1 LKTLENIQRKIL
13 NNNSLSLTIQQ
24 WRSENQSIVFTNGC
38 FDLLH
43 PGHITYLAKA
53 ADEGSKL
60 IIGVNSDSSVQKL
73 KGSSRPILDENA
85 RLLNLSALAFV
96 DAVILFHEDTPLN
109 LIKKVLPDVLIKGG
123 DYQINEIV
131 GYDIVK
137 TNGGIVITI
146 PLIPQYSTSMIES
159 KIINFK

>member
-1 LKTLENIQRKIL
+1 L
-13 NNNSLSLTIQQ
+13 NKNSLSLTIQQ
-24 WRSENQSIVFTNGC
+24 WRSDNHSIVFTNGC

-43 PGHITYLAKA
+43 PGHITYLAMA

-96 DAVILFHEDTPLN
+96 DAVILFHEETPLN

-137 TNGGIVITI
+137 NNGGNVLTI
-146 PLIPQYSTSMIES
+146 PLVLQYSTSIIEN
-159 KIINFK
+159 KIKNFK